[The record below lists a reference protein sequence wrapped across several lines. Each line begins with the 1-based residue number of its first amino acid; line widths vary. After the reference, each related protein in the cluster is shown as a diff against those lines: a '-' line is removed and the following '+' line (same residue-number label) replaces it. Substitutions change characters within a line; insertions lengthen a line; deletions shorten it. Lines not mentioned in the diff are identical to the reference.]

1 MPRAAEGRLVFITGA
16 SSGLGQA
23 LAKAYVDQ
31 GWRVAMVARREA
43 ALSAWALAQG
53 WPRGQWLALGAD
65 VRVPAQLQSA
75 AQSCMA
81 QWGVPDVVIA
91 NAGISVG
98 IDLSYEED
106 LAVLDDLL
114 ATNVSGLAATFQPFI
129 EPMKQRRSGTLVGV
143 ASVAAMR
150 GLPGHAG
157 YCASKAAVVQI
168 CETLRGEL
176 RPFGV
181 RVVTLAPGYVAT
193 PLTAENDYPMPFLMA
208 ADAFARRAVRAIDQ
222 GVRFRVIPWQMGVV
236 ATVLRFMP
244 RWLFDAA
251 VGAQSHR
258 KKRRRQ

>member
-1 MPRAAEGRLVFITGA
+1 MPPVAERPWVFITGA

-23 LAKAYVDQ
+23 LARRYVEQ
-31 GWRVAMVARREA
+31 GWRVAMVARRVSV
-43 ALSAWALAQG
+43 LTAWAEAQG
-53 WPRGQWLALGAD
+53 WPADQWLALGAD
-65 VRVPAQLQSA
+65 VRHA
-75 AQSCMA
+75 AELRAAADASMD
-81 QWGVPDVVIA
+81 QWGVPAVVIA

-98 IDLSYEED
+98 IDLSFEED
-106 LAVLDDLL
+106 LSVLDDLL

-129 EPMKQRRSGTLVGV
+129 EPLKRCRRGTLVGV

-176 RPFGV
+176 GPFGV

-193 PLTAENDYPMPFLMA
+193 PLTSENDYPMPFLMTPE
-208 ADAFARRAVRAIDQ
+208 AFADRAVRAIGR
-222 GVRFRVIPWQMGVV
+222 GVRFRVIPWQMGIV
-236 ATVLRFMP
+236 AWVLRWLP

-251 VGAQSHR
+251 VGAQTHR